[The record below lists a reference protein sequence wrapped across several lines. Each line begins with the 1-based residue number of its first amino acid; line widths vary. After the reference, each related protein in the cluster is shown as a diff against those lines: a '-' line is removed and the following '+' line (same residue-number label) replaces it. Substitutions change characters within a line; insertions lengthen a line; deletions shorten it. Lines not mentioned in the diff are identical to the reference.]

1 MIEINGKVAECYVEC
16 FDRMFYLVFKDVSGK
31 DIQEIEHIMKNSYEE
46 WASGDDLA
54 IIDTP
59 CEEYIKSTLKTYKDK
74 IIAVIYEDN
83 DEEDFE

>member
-59 CEEYIKSTLKTYKDK
+59 CEEYIKSTLKAYKDK